1 MKISLSLT
9 LSISW
14 FYNKATPGGFFLQ
27 LQVQTSRLQ
36 RSVNKYRQNWDQP
49 WLGNFASKQKLLK
62 KNLVKSRWQKIR
74 RCMDI
79 ETKEFIIL
87 LLSTALH
94 FFMKFVVSNVTMKLG
109 ARHCRKPLVRRS
121 GEFEISTG
129 IIIYIFVTF
138 THSNIDFHKL
148 SETLHLSL
156 SGGQNISSSVGGT
169 KSRAFLYKSG

>member
-1 MKISLSLT
+1 MKVR
-9 LSISW
+9 
-14 FYNKATPGGFFLQ
+14 K
-27 LQVQTSRLQ
+27 
-36 RSVNKYRQNWDQP
+36 
-49 WLGNFASKQKLLK
+49 
-62 KNLVKSRWQKIR
+62 KIR

-94 FFMKFVVSNVTMKLG
+94 FFIKFVVSNVTMKLG

-148 SETLHLSL
+148 PRRISGTLHSHLL
-156 SGGQNISSSVGGT
+156 
-169 KSRAFLYKSG
+169 